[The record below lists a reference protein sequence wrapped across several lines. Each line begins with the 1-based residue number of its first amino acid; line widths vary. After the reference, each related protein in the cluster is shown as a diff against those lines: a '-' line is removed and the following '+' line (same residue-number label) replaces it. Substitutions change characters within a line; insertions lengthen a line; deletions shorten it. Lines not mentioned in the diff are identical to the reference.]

1 MPNPHEQ
8 NHKVWQQNPLQ
19 DVKLL
24 VQSTCSG
31 SYPER
36 DMGSRKAI
44 AGGELC
50 VIQPAKLIIK
60 KTKL

>member
-1 MPNPHEQ
+1 MSNC
-8 NHKVWQQNPLQ
+8 KVWQQNPLQ
-19 DVKLL
+19 STELS

-36 DMGSRKAI
+36 GMGSRKAI

-50 VIQPAKLIIK
+50 VIQASKNCWFLSYLK
-60 KTKL
+60 